1 MTRDETI
8 WTNIRFT
15 LLLVFSVAVIFIL
28 LVKYVFDV
36 PMEESSDLIK
46 DINHSET
53 VFEQQKELAEKA
65 AIVWSEVDSLD
76 FNVYQV
82 QRMDEIKGEISSLR
96 DIYIKNN
103 MNSKFFFSVLSSRT
117 LKFQFDIR
125 EELNS
130 VIHNNELIEEDLEEC
145 KANL

>member
-76 FNVYQV
+76 FNVYHV